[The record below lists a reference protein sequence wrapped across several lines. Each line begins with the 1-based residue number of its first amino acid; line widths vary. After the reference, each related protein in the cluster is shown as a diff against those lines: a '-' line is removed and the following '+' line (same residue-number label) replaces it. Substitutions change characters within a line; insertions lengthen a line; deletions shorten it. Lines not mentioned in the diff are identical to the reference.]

1 MLHGV
6 GDQFAHQERR
16 DALVVD
22 LPGGEPASVQALAWP
37 GARGSWVRASVA
49 TRHMIGQLR
58 LRADDGPGSGAHRQ
72 IRQLIGVIL
81 DESFGHHHWYTG
93 LTLDRSSPACPRASG
108 LSIFLNR
115 STLGI
120 LEARSWASSAPV
132 RDAARRNGKRLW
144 DMPDRSPSRDGL
156 RLWAM
161 VAEHAA
167 DRGRRVSV
175 ADACAVAVSA
185 AHVSGAG
192 LTVMTRSDS
201 GRVVCVTDDVSARV
215 EELQVTLGEGPC
227 VDAYA
232 SRAPVLTPDL
242 RGQQALRRWPAFA
255 PAAKRGGRGRG
266 LCVPAADGRRPSGC
280 DGPVPPRAAVPRL
293 RMSCG
298 MRSCW
303 PTPQPCC
310 CWGARAGHDD
320 FLGDASA
327 GLLSEREGYRAEIDQ
342 ATGMVSVQ
350 IGVNVDVAFLRLRA
364 YAYAEDRSLTDVCR
378 DVVARRLR
386 FSADSGRRAGRRR
399 RSWSRTVD
407 E

>member
-1 MLHGV
+1 
-6 GDQFAHQERR
+6 
-16 DALVVD
+16 
-22 LPGGEPASVQALAWP
+22 
-37 GARGSWVRASVA
+37 
-49 TRHMIGQLR
+49 
-58 LRADDGPGSGAHRQ
+58 
-72 IRQLIGVIL
+72 
-81 DESFGHHHWYTG
+81 
-93 LTLDRSSPACPRASG
+93 
-108 LSIFLNR
+108 
-115 STLGI
+115 
-120 LEARSWASSAPV
+120 
-132 RDAARRNGKRLW
+132 
-144 DMPDRSPSRDGL
+144 MPDRSPSRDGL
-156 RLWAM
+156 RLWTM

-167 DRGRRVSV
+167 DRGRRISV
-175 ADACAVAVSA
+175 ADACAVAVST

-255 PAAKRGGRGRG
+255 PAAKDVG
-266 LCVPAADGRRPSGC
+266 A
-280 DGPVPPRAAVPRL
+280 AAVYAFPLQMGAVRLGVMDLYHREPRSLASDEL
-293 RMSCG
+293 RDALVLADTATMLLLGGES
-298 MRSCW
+298 
-303 PTPQPCC
+303 
-310 CWGARAGHDD
+310 GHDD

-378 DVVARRLR
+378 DVVARRLW
-386 FSADSGRRAGRRR
+386 FSADSDAEPSGDDGRAPDL
-399 RSWSRTVD
+399 D